1 MSQLSSIHLTVGEE
15 LALCVTM
22 LPVDAAKES
31 SITPLTLVLVE
42 KADIIDTHNTL

>member
-31 SITPLTLVLVE
+31 SITPLTLVE